1 MHDFFRTTS
10 SRDRILTN
18 SSHPTYMLSLL
29 NFAKTLKF
37 YKWHIKGLQLSL
49 EIKAFKTSKVE
60 NLKEELNRVWQLLQ
74 HRLRLAEVAIT
85 REEKFECRLWQ
96 DIRSQNLHQQNTSSE
111 ETWGDVFV
119 DVRER
124 RRQPKV
130 IKLFSKAPTPVM
142 KRSRET
148 FIGCLAT
155 DRLKIS
161 KLAVKKTNLESSSPS
176 SYY

>member
-1 MHDFFRTTS
+1 M
-10 SRDRILTN
+10 
-18 SSHPTYMLSLL
+18 
-29 NFAKTLKF
+29 
-37 YKWHIKGLQLSL
+37 QLSL

-60 NLKEELNRVWQLLQ
+60 YLREELNRVWQLLQ

-111 ETWGDVFV
+111 ETRDVFV

-142 KRSRET
+142 ERSRET

-155 DRLKIS
+155 NRLKNFKIS
-161 KLAVKKTNLESSSPS
+161 S
-176 SYY
+176 